1 MTVMIR
7 EEHIGKDEAI
17 AALRDSLAKSEK
29 NYDMEQID
37 KAIAVACEAHAGQK
51 RYSGDDY
58 VCHPLRVAAIL
69 VGLGMDNEAVI
80 AAILHD
86 VVEDTPME
94 LSDIEK
100 QFGASV
106 AQLVDGVTKITKMP
120 FSTKEEQQA
129 ENVRKMLL
137 AMSQDVRVIIIKL
150 ADRLHNMRTN
160 SGWHPQKRRDKARET
175 LDIYAPIAH
184 RLGIRAIK
192 EELEDISLHL
202 LDSVA
207 CAEIEENLSLRA
219 EERTAFLNDIQQRLT
234 ERLADY
240 GLKAYVCGRVKSI
253 NGIYRKMYIQ
263 GRNFDEIYDVYAVR
277 VIVDTVNDCY
287 NVLGVVHDMFHPL
300 PNRFK
305 DYISTPKSNMYQSL
319 HTTVISTEKIPFEVQ
334 IRTWEMHH
342 TAEYG
347 IAAHW
352 KYKLGIQKKDR
363 LEDRLTWVR
372 QFIENQQETD
382 DAEEFVRSIK
392 TDLSSDDVFVFTPRG
407 KVVNL
412 PAGSTVI
419 DFAYAIHSEVG
430 NRMVGAKVDGRIV
443 PIDYQVKT
451 GEIVEVL
458 TTSAQN
464 HGPSR
469 DWLQLVKTSE
479 ARSKIRSWYKRERRE
494 ENIEKGREELER
506 EISRNC
512 IRFSESELQEFLEQQ
527 CKKQHCATVDDF
539 YAAIGY
545 GGILLSRL
553 IPRMKEDY
561 LKMVK
566 SEAAASRPAAVPAPR
581 PHRHHN
587 GGVIIENMDNCL
599 VKFARCCNPV
609 PGDDIIGFI
618 TRGYGVSVH
627 KKDCANVPADIGH
640 CAEPERWVNVEW
652 EDSVREEFKAV
663 LRVLANDRIQLLADV
678 TSQLAAMHVMIYG
691 MQARECRKG
700 EGEMIIT
707 IGVNGLQHLQEVIA
721 RLQRING
728 VITVERSGT

>member
-1 MTVMIR
+1 MTVYEEGITCEQAAASLR
-7 EEHIGKDEAI
+7 E
-17 AALRDSLAKSEK
+17 SLQKGEK
-29 NYDMEQID
+29 TYDMALID
-37 KAIAVACEAHAGQK
+37 RAIAVACEAHAGQK

-69 VGLGMDNEAVI
+69 AGLGMDTETII
-80 AAILHD
+80 AAVLHD
-86 VVEDTPME
+86 VVEDTPLE
-94 LSDIEK
+94 LADVERE
-100 QFGASV
+100 FGASV

-150 ADRLHNMRTN
+150 ADRLHNMRTS
-160 SGWHPQKRRDKARET
+160 SGWYEQKRRDKARET

-202 LDSVA
+202 LDPVA

-219 EERTAFLNDIQQRLT
+219 EERTAFLEDIQTRLS
-234 ERLADY
+234 ERLKEYD
-240 GLKAYVCGRVKSI
+240 LKAYVCGRVKSI

-277 VIVDTVNDCY
+277 IIVDTVNDCY

-319 HTTVISTEKIPFEVQ
+319 HTTVISHEKIPFEVQ

-352 KYKLGIQKKDR
+352 KYKLGIQKKDG
-363 LEDRLTWVR
+363 LEDRLAWVR
-372 QFIENQQETD
+372 QFIENQQESD

-412 PAGSTVI
+412 PVGSTVI

-430 NRMVGAKVDGRIV
+430 HRMVGAKVDGRIV

-469 DWLQLVKTSE
+469 DWLQVVKTSE
-479 ARSKIRSWYKRERRE
+479 ARSKIRLWYKRERRE

-512 IRFSESELQEFLEQQ
+512 IRFTDSELQEFLEQQ
-527 CKKQHCATVDDF
+527 CKRQHCATVEDF

-561 LKMVK
+561 QKMVK
-566 SEAAASRPAAVPAPR
+566 SAAAAAKPTPVAPPR

-587 GGVIIENMDNCL
+587 GGVIIESMDNCL
-599 VKFARCCNPV
+599 VKFARCCNPL

-627 KKDCANVPADIGH
+627 KRDCVNVPVNVAN
-640 CAEPERWVNVEW
+640 ASEPERWVRVEW

-663 LRVLANDRIQLLADV
+663 LRVLANDRMQLLADV
-678 TSQLAAMHVMIYG
+678 TTQLANMRVMIYG
-691 MQARECRKG
+691 MQARGSNKG
-700 EGEMIIT
+700 EGEMLIT
-707 IGVNGLQHLQEVIA
+707 LGVNSLEHLQEVIT
-721 RLQRING
+721 RLKRIDG
-728 VITVERSGT
+728 VFSVERSGV

>member
-1 MTVMIR
+1 MSVYEASMTCEQAAASLR
-7 EEHIGKDEAI
+7 E
-17 AALRDSLAKSEK
+17 SLLKSEK
-29 NYDMEQID
+29 TYDIALID
-37 KAIAVACEAHAGQK
+37 RAIAVACEAHAGQK

-69 VGLGMDNEAVI
+69 AGLGMDTETII
-80 AAILHD
+80 AAVLHD
-86 VVEDTPME
+86 VVEDTPLE
-94 LSDIEK
+94 LSDIERE
-100 QFGASV
+100 FGSSV

-160 SGWHPQKRRDKARET
+160 SGWYEQKRRDKARET

-202 LDSVA
+202 LDPVA
-207 CAEIEENLSLRA
+207 CAEIEQNLNLRA
-219 EERTAFLNDIQQRLT
+219 EERAAFLDDIQGRISQRL
-234 ERLADY
+234 EEY

-253 NGIYRKMYIQ
+253 NGIYRKMYMQ

-277 VIVDTVNDCY
+277 IIVDTVNDCY

-363 LEDRLTWVR
+363 LEDRLAWVR
-372 QFIENQQETD
+372 QFIENQQTTD

-469 DWLQLVKTSE
+469 DWLQVVKTGE
-479 ARSKIRSWYKRERRE
+479 ARSKIRLWYKRERRE

-512 IRFSESELQEFLEQQ
+512 IRFTDSELQEFLEQQ
-527 CKKQHCATVDDF
+527 CKRQHCATIDDF

-561 LKMVK
+561 QKMVK
-566 SEAAASRPAAVPAPR
+566 SASAAAKPAPVAPPR
-581 PHRHHN
+581 QHRHHN

-609 PGDDIIGFI
+609 PGDDIVGFI

-627 KKDCANVPADIGH
+627 KRDCVNVPVNLANA
-640 CAEPERWVNVEW
+640 AEPERWVRVEW
-652 EDSVREEFKAV
+652 EDSIREEFKAV

-678 TSQLAAMHVMIYG
+678 TTQLANMHVMIYG
-691 MQARECRKG
+691 MQARELRKG
-700 EGEMIIT
+700 EGEMVIT
-707 IGVNGLQHLQEVIA
+707 VGVNGLQHLQEVIT
-721 RLQRING
+721 RLKRIDG
-728 VITVERSGT
+728 VFSVERSGA

>member
-1 MTVMIR
+1 MEIHEQAISKET
-7 EEHIGKDEAI
+7 AI
-17 AALRDSLAKSEK
+17 ADLKDRLKKSEK
-29 NYDMEQID
+29 NYDMD
-37 KAIAVACEAHAGQK
+37 MVDRAIAMACEAHAGQK

-69 VGLGMDNEAVI
+69 AGLGMDNEAIV
-80 AAILHD
+80 AALLHD
-86 VVEDTPME
+86 VVEDTVIE
-94 LSDIEK
+94 LTDIEK
-100 QFGASV
+100 QFGGSV
-106 AQLVDGVTKITKMP
+106 ALLVDGVTKITKMP

-137 AMSQDVRVIIIKL
+137 AMSQDIRVIIIKL

-160 SGWHPQKRRDKARET
+160 SGWDPQKRRDKARET

-202 LDSVA
+202 LDPVA
-207 CAEIEENLSLRA
+207 CGEIEENLSLRA
-219 EERTAFLNDIQQRLT
+219 EERTAFLADIQKRLT
-234 ERLADY
+234 DRLAEY

-363 LEDRLTWVR
+363 LEDRLAWVR

-392 TDLSSDDVFVFTPRG
+392 TDLSSDDVFVFTPKG
-407 KVVNL
+407 KVISL
-412 PAGSTVI
+412 PNGSTVI
-419 DFAYAIHSEVG
+419 DFAYAIHTAVG

-512 IRFSESELQEFLEQQ
+512 IRFTESELQEFLEQQ
-527 CKKQHCATVDDF
+527 CKRQHCETVDDF

-566 SEAAASRPAAVPAPR
+566 SEAAAARPATIPATR

-627 KKDCANVPADIGH
+627 KHDCANVPADLNT
-640 CAEPERWVNVEW
+640 CTEPERWVKVEW

-678 TSQLAAMHVMIYG
+678 TTQLANMHVMIYG

-707 IGVNGLQHLQEVIA
+707 VGVNGLQHLQEVIA
-721 RLQRING
+721 RLKRISG
-728 VITVERSGT
+728 VISVERSGA

>member
-1 MTVMIR
+1 MNVY
-7 EEHIGKDEAI
+7 EECITCEQ
-17 AALRDSLAKSEK
+17 AAASLRDSLQKSEK
-29 NYDMEQID
+29 THDMALID
-37 KAIAVACEAHAGQK
+37 RAVEVACEAHKGQK

-69 VGLGMDNEAVI
+69 AGLGMDTETII
-80 AAILHD
+80 AAVLHD
-86 VVEDTPME
+86 VVEDTPLE
-94 LSDIEK
+94 LADVERE
-100 QFGASV
+100 FGASV

-150 ADRLHNMRTN
+150 ADRLHNMRT
-160 SGWHPQKRRDKARET
+160 SDGWYEQKRRDKARET

-202 LDSVA
+202 LDPVA

-219 EERTAFLNDIQQRLT
+219 EERTAFLEDIQNRIR
-234 ERLADY
+234 ERLKEYD
-240 GLKAYVCGRVKSI
+240 LKAYVCGRVKSI

-277 VIVDTVNDCY
+277 IIVDTVNDCY
-287 NVLGVVHDMFHPL
+287 NVLGLVHDMFHPL

-319 HTTVISTEKIPFEVQ
+319 HTTVISHEKIPFEVQ
-334 IRTWEMHH
+334 IRTWEMHQ

-363 LEDRLTWVR
+363 LEDRLAWVR

-430 NRMVGAKVDGRIV
+430 HRMVGAKVDGRIV

-479 ARSKIRSWYKRERRE
+479 ARSKIRLWYKRERRE

-512 IRFSESELQEFLEQQ
+512 IRFTDSELQEFLEQQ
-527 CKKQHCATVDDF
+527 CKRQHCATVDDF

-561 LKMVK
+561 QKMVK
-566 SEAAASRPAAVPAPR
+566 NAAAAAKPTPVAPPR

-609 PGDDIIGFI
+609 PGDDIVGFI

-627 KKDCANVPADIGH
+627 KRDCVNVPANLANAD
-640 CAEPERWVNVEW
+640 EPERWVHVEW

-663 LRVLANDRIQLLADV
+663 LRVLANDRMQLLADV
-678 TSQLAAMHVMIYG
+678 TTQLANMRVMIYG
-691 MQARECRKG
+691 MQARESRKG
-700 EGEMIIT
+700 EGEMLIT
-707 IGVNGLQHLQEVIA
+707 LGVNGVQHLQEVIT
-721 RLQRING
+721 RLKRIDG
-728 VITVERSGT
+728 VFSVERSGA

>member
-1 MTVMIR
+1 
-7 EEHIGKDEAI
+7 
-17 AALRDSLAKSEK
+17 
-29 NYDMEQID
+29 
-37 KAIAVACEAHAGQK
+37 K
-51 RYSGDDY
+51 RYSGGDY

-69 VGLGMDNEAVI
+69 VELGMDNEAVV

-86 VVEDTPME
+86 VVEDTPVE
-94 LSDIEK
+94 LDDLK
-100 QFGASV
+100 RDFGDSV
-106 AQLVDGVTKITKMP
+106 ALLVDGVTKITKMP

-137 AMSQDVRVIIIKL
+137 AMSQDIRVIIIKL

-160 SGWHPQKRRDKARET
+160 SGWDPQKQRDKARET

-202 LDSVA
+202 LDPMA
-207 CAEIEENLSLRA
+207 CQEIEDNLNMRS
-219 EERTAFLNDIQQRLT
+219 EERTAFLQDIQQRIT
-234 ERLADY
+234 ERLAEY
-240 GLKAYVCGRVKSI
+240 GLKPYVSGRVKSI

-277 VIVDTVNDCY
+277 IIVDTVNDCY
-287 NVLGVVHDMFHPL
+287 NVLGIVHDMFHPL

-363 LEDRLTWVR
+363 LEDRLAWVR
-372 QFIENQQETD
+372 QFIENQKETD

-419 DFAYAIHSEVG
+419 DFAYAIHTEVG

-443 PIDYQVKT
+443 PIDYQVKM

-479 ARSKIRSWYKRERRE
+479 ARNKIRAWYKRERRD
-494 ENIEKGREELER
+494 ENIQKGREELER

-512 IRFSESELQEFLEQQ
+512 IRFTESELQEFLEQQ
-527 CKKQHCATVDDF
+527 CKRQRCATVDDF

-561 LKMVK
+561 LKLVR
-566 SEAAASRPAAVPAPR
+566 SEPPKTPEEVAAQAAAR

-587 GGVIIENMDNCL
+587 GGVIIDNMDNCL

-627 KKDCANVPADIGH
+627 KSDCVNVPKDMSH
-640 CAEPERWVNVEW
+640 SPEAARWVHVTW

-663 LRVLANDRIQLLADV
+663 LRVLATDRMQLLADV
-678 TSQLAAMHVMIYG
+678 TAQLASMRVMIYG
-691 MQARECRKG
+691 MQARESRG
-700 EGEMIIT
+700 EGEILVT
-707 IGVNGLQHLQEVIA
+707 VGVNGLQHLQEVIT
-721 RLQRING
+721 RLKRIDG
-728 VITVERSGT
+728 VTSVERSGA